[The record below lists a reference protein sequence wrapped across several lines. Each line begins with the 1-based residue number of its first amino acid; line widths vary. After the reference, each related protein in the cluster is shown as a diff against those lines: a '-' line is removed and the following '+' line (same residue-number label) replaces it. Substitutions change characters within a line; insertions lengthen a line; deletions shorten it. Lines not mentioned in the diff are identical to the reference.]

1 MKYIHIFL
9 FSLLSIG
16 VFLFLP
22 HQADAT
28 NGLTGDVVDFA
39 PSSNWHTWIVR
50 NASANSGR
58 GQTFMTGPSTNA
70 ISSIALKV
78 CRTTNFTQPKTLTM
92 CSTPTN
98 GWYGGCQ
105 NPIATRQFSAQ
116 ELNTLIPYDANCPAN
131 NEGGNT
137 DGTYYKWSVF
147 TFATPATVTPNTS
160 YFFLLNSAQASDNE
174 INTTLA
180 TIYNN
185 CNYLGSS
192 ADYTNGRTYYY
203 KGFQQVAEA
212 TSCDMLFKV
221 FSADPI
227 IIPFDITSPV
237 TSQEIINDTWVTVT
251 GTCPINGTNRIGFT
265 DDCLGFEEI
274 EYETACVEHKFSAQF
289 YHTSLSD
296 RIIAREKNSV
306 SGDCVDYDNLMDYI
320 TVSGIEFVDGYPE
333 DWYFNFGIYN
343 DYDIVINSPSFDT
356 LLSLPRGTTEKA
368 FSFGFRF
375 PTSSLNNLTF
385 KITQYDHNGN
395 VTSENFHTR
404 TLASMADTNDYTVT
418 LTGGT
423 DTIHYVVQLLEN
435 STLKRQYPFG
445 IHVSDFT
452 FVANPD
458 EQDYFFPRIV
468 EELRNKIVFNY
479 YFAFHDGFYNLFNG
493 QYSSPS
499 LGALDI
505 TFKSVSGNGQYNID
519 MKIFSASDP
528 RVRAF
533 ASGIRPYVVA
543 LLWLSFATY
552 VVFRV
557 THLFSDNE

>member
-1 MKYIHIFL
+1 MKHLF
-9 FSLLSIG
+9 FSLSIASFIIAC
-16 VFLFLP
+16 FLVP
-22 HQADAT
+22 TQTHAVD
-28 NGLTGDVVDFA
+28 GLIGDVVDFT
-39 PSSNWHTWIVR
+39 PSSNWFVWIVR
-50 NASANSGR
+50 NQSANSGR
-58 GQTFMTGPSTNA
+58 GQTFVTNNNTNA
-70 ISSIALKV
+70 ISSVAIKA
-78 CRTTNFTQPKTLTM
+78 CRTGTFSQPKTLTL
-92 CSTPTN
+92 CSTATN
-98 GWYGGCQ
+98 GWFGGCQ
-105 NPIATRQFSAQ
+105 NPIASKQFTAQ
-116 ELNTLIPYDANCPAN
+116 ELNDIFPYDSNCPTT
-131 NEGGNT
+131 NEGGNA
-137 DGTYYKWSVF
+137 DGTYYKWSVL
-147 TFATPATVTPNTS
+147 TFDTPATVTPNTS
-160 YFFLLNSAQASDNE
+160 YYFHINSSQTSDNE
-174 INTTLA
+174 VGSILA
-180 TIYNN
+180 AVYNN

-192 ADYTNGRTYYY
+192 ADYTSGQTYYY
-203 KGFQQVAEA
+203 RGSTRHSDGAN
-212 TSCDMLFKV
+212 CDLLFKV
-221 FSADPI
+221 FSTDPI
-227 IIPFDITSPV
+227 VIPFEITTP
-237 TSQEIINDTWVTVT
+237 TQGQEVINDTWVTV
-251 GTCPINGTNRIGFT
+251 GGSCPVNGENRIGFT
-265 DDCLGFEEI
+265 DDCLGFESI
-274 EYETACVEHKFSAQF
+274 EYTTACVDNQFSAQF

-296 RIIAREKNSV
+296 RIVARERDSI
-306 SGDCVDYDNLMDYI
+306 SGDCVDYDNLMDHL

-356 LLSLPRGTTEKA
+356 LLSLPRGTTEKE